1 MVLKPSRP
9 ISVSFPSA
17 EKRGELN
24 GQPVLNPRKE
34 KERKKETEKGRRE
47 RKKGE
52 RERGGCLYSALRS
65 HAQII
70 VNAAKNVSRL
80 DVRSGLHCRTQPAPR
95 SSCCPNRP
103 PSPRLTGFNP
113 VTAASLSSF
122 FTLFTLEE
130 CSQSG
135 DGKKKVRQQNLSPKR
150 KDSACSLSYSRNAVV
165 SISVV
170 AAVGWAEMIYVWRE
184 TPTTPLPPS
193 LKLHFSTVAAVSG

>member
-1 MVLKPSRP
+1 MKHYISYADQITHIHCHASARAVGAHIVRSHDIHTYTYVHKSARTHTRLPNTLSSTSRALSVVLKPSRP

-95 SSCCPNRP
+95 SSGCPNRP

-122 FTLFTLEE
+122 FTLFT
-130 CSQSG
+130 
-135 DGKKKVRQQNLSPKR
+135 
-150 KDSACSLSYSRNAVV
+150 
-165 SISVV
+165 
-170 AAVGWAEMIYVWRE
+170 
-184 TPTTPLPPS
+184 
-193 LKLHFSTVAAVSG
+193 